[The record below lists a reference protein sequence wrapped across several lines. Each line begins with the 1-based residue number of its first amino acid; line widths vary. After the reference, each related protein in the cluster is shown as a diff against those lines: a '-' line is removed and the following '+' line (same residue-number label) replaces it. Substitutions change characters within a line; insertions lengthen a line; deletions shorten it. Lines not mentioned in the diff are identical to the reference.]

1 MYNIASTSQVITSK
15 LQLIREPKVMQDIF
29 LVTIELQFLGF
40 NAYLAKILHS
50 VLIPTNIAPLQ
61 DSRYQKFP
69 IMIVILII

>member
-1 MYNIASTSQVITSK
+1 M
-15 LQLIREPKVMQDIF
+15 RDIF

-61 DSRYQKFP
+61 NPRYQKFP